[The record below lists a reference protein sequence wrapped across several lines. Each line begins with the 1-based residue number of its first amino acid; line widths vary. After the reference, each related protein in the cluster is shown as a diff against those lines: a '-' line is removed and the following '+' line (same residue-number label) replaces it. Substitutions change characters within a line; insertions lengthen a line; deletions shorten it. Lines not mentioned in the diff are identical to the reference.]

1 MLKTFSIGGVHPHEN
16 KLSAHQPIITAEV
29 PAKAVILLG
38 QHIGAP
44 AKPVVAKGDV
54 VKVGTKIAEPAGF
67 VSAAI
72 HSSVSGKVAKI
83 DTIVDAS
90 GYAKPA
96 IFIDVEGDEW
106 EETIDRSATLVKECE
121 LSAEE
126 IVKKIADAGI
136 VGLGGACFPTQ
147 VKLCPPPSF
156 KAECVIINAVEC
168 EPYITADYR
177 SVMDDAKDLVT
188 GAKIMKKMA
197 EAKTVYICIKES
209 HPDLIEKVKS
219 VLTDAAGVEVRPV
232 PDVYPMGW
240 ERVLVREVLHKEY
253 GGLPAE
259 AGAIIGNASSAIAI
273 AKAFEKGEAITQK
286 NLTVSGECVK
296 DPHNVC
302 VPVGMPVSEII
313 EDCGGY
319 TQDTVR
325 LISGGPMMGKALISP
340 EVPVGK
346 GSSGVLLLTK
356 EESVRKPMHDCIRC
370 AKCVQVCPM
379 GLNPAFLM
387 RSTVF
392 KNWEMAE
399 ADHIQD
405 CIECGSCSFTCP
417 ANRPLLDQIRVGK
430 SKVMGIIRSRKS

>member
-1 MLKTFSIGGVHPHEN
+1 MSLF
-16 KLSAHQPIITAEV
+16 
-29 PAKAVILLG
+29 LG
-38 QHIGAP
+38 PMRQHIPGKKELTEKSELLHLMP
-44 AKPVVAKGDV
+44 KKEVYIPLVAGRTLDFDILVEEGDTV
-54 VKVGTKIAEPAGF
+54 SVGTKLAETKSGF
-67 VSAAI
+67 YVPI
-72 HSSVSGKVAKI
+72 YSSVSGTYKGIAKRMHNSLRPQNHMVIECDFKQTKVQSFAPL
-83 DTIVDAS
+83 D
-90 GYAKPA
+90 
-96 IFIDVEGDEW
+96 W
-106 EETIDRSATLVKECE
+106 QSATREACVDFVKN
-121 LSAEE
+121 
-126 IVKKIADAGI
+126 AGI
-136 VGLGGACFPTQ
+136 VGLGGAGFPTY
-147 VKLCPPPSF
+147 VKYMKPDGVDYVL
-156 KAECVIINAVEC
+156 INAVEC

-302 VPVGMPVSEII
+302 VSEII
-313 EDCGGY
+313 EACGGY

-325 LISGGPMMGKALISP
+325 LISGGPMMGKTIVNDMFVVDRAMNALTVLPAANDDAIACLRCGKCSDHCP
-340 EVPVGK
+340 SGLQPVRITAALK
-346 GSSGVLLLTK
+346 ANDVDEMSKRGVM
-356 EESVRKPMHDCIRC
+356 S
-370 AKCVQVCPM
+370 
-379 GLNPAFLM
+379 
-387 RSTVF
+387 
-392 KNWEMAE
+392 
-399 ADHIQD
+399 
-405 CIECGSCSFTCP
+405 CIECGMCTYICP
-417 ANRPLLDQIRVGK
+417 SHIDVTENVRKAKRI
-430 SKVMGIIRSRKS
+430 VMLKKK

>member
-1 MLKTFSIGGVHPHEN
+1 MSLF
-16 KLSAHQPIITAEV
+16 
-29 PAKAVILLG
+29 LG
-38 QHIGAP
+38 PMRQHIPGKKELTEKSELLHLMPKKEVYIPLVAGRTLDFDILVKREILYPLEQNWLKQSQVFMCQFIQVFLELTKELLSVCTILSRPQNHMVIECDFKQTKVQSFAP
-44 AKPVVAKGDV
+44 LD
-54 VKVGTKIAEPAGF
+54 
-67 VSAAI
+67 
-72 HSSVSGKVAKI
+72 
-83 DTIVDAS
+83 
-90 GYAKPA
+90 
-96 IFIDVEGDEW
+96 W
-106 EETIDRSATLVKECE
+106 QSATREACVDFVKN
-121 LSAEE
+121 
-126 IVKKIADAGI
+126 AGI
-136 VGLGGACFPTQ
+136 VGLGGAGFPTY
-147 VKLCPPPSF
+147 VKYMKPDGVDYVL
-156 KAECVIINAVEC
+156 INAVEC

-209 HPDLIEKVKS
+209 HPDLIEKMKS

-313 EDCGGY
+313 EACGGY

-325 LISGGPMMGKALISP
+325 LISGGPMMGKTIVNDMFVVDRAMNALTVLPAANDDAIACLRCGKCSDHCP
-340 EVPVGK
+340 SGLQPVRITAALK
-346 GSSGVLLLTK
+346 ANDVDEMSKRGVM
-356 EESVRKPMHDCIRC
+356 S
-370 AKCVQVCPM
+370 
-379 GLNPAFLM
+379 
-387 RSTVF
+387 
-392 KNWEMAE
+392 
-399 ADHIQD
+399 
-405 CIECGSCSFTCP
+405 CIECGMCTYICP
-417 ANRPLLDQIRVGK
+417 SHIDVTENVRKAKRI
-430 SKVMGIIRSRKS
+430 VMLKKK

>member
-1 MLKTFSIGGVHPHEN
+1 MGGRIYMS
-16 KLSAHQPIITAEV
+16 LF
-29 PAKAVILLG
+29 LG
-38 QHIGAP
+38 PMRQHIPGKKELTEKSELLHLMP
-44 AKPVVAKGDV
+44 KKEVYIPLVAGRTLDFDILVEEGDTV
-54 VKVGTKIAEPAGF
+54 SVGTKLAETKSGF
-67 VSAAI
+67 YVPI
-72 HSSVSGKVAKI
+72 YSSVSGTYKGIAKRMHNSLRPQNHMVIECDFKQTKVQSFAPL
-83 DTIVDAS
+83 D
-90 GYAKPA
+90 
-96 IFIDVEGDEW
+96 W
-106 EETIDRSATLVKECE
+106 QSATREACVDFVKN
-121 LSAEE
+121 
-126 IVKKIADAGI
+126 AGI
-136 VGLGGACFPTQ
+136 VGLGGAGFPTY
-147 VKLCPPPSF
+147 VKYMKPDGVDYVL
-156 KAECVIINAVEC
+156 INAVEC

-188 GAKIMKKMA
+188 GAKIA

-313 EDCGGY
+313 EACGGY

-325 LISGGPMMGKALISP
+325 LISGGPMMGKTIVNDMFVVDRAMNALTVLPAANDDAIACLRCGKCSDHCP
-340 EVPVGK
+340 SGLQPVRITAALK
-346 GSSGVLLLTK
+346 ANDVDEMSKRGVM
-356 EESVRKPMHDCIRC
+356 S
-370 AKCVQVCPM
+370 
-379 GLNPAFLM
+379 
-387 RSTVF
+387 
-392 KNWEMAE
+392 
-399 ADHIQD
+399 
-405 CIECGSCSFTCP
+405 CIECGMCTYICP
-417 ANRPLLDQIRVGK
+417 SHIDVTENVRKAKRI
-430 SKVMGIIRSRKS
+430 VMLKKK

>member
-1 MLKTFSIGGVHPHEN
+1 MSLF
-16 KLSAHQPIITAEV
+16 
-29 PAKAVILLG
+29 LG
-38 QHIGAP
+38 PMRQHIPGKKELTEKSELLHLMP
-44 AKPVVAKGDV
+44 KKEVYIPLVAGRTLDFDILVEEGDTV
-54 VKVGTKIAEPAGF
+54 SVGTKLAETKSGF
-67 VSAAI
+67 YVPI
-72 HSSVSGKVAKI
+72 YSSVSGTYKGIAKRMHNSLRPQNHMVIECDFKQTKVQSFAPL
-83 DTIVDAS
+83 D
-90 GYAKPA
+90 
-96 IFIDVEGDEW
+96 W
-106 EETIDRSATLVKECE
+106 QSATRQECVDFVKN
-121 LSAEE
+121 
-126 IVKKIADAGI
+126 AGI
-136 VGLGGACFPTQ
+136 VGLDG
-147 VKLCPPPSF
+147 VDYVL
-156 KAECVIINAVEC
+156 INAVEC

-313 EDCGGY
+313 EACGGY

-325 LISGGPMMGKALISP
+325 LISGGPMMGKTIVNDMFVVDRAMNALTVLPAANDDAIACLRCGKCSDHCP
-340 EVPVGK
+340 SGLQPVRITAALK
-346 GSSGVLLLTK
+346 ANDVDEMSKRGVM
-356 EESVRKPMHDCIRC
+356 S
-370 AKCVQVCPM
+370 
-379 GLNPAFLM
+379 
-387 RSTVF
+387 
-392 KNWEMAE
+392 
-399 ADHIQD
+399 
-405 CIECGSCSFTCP
+405 CIECGMCTYICP
-417 ANRPLLDQIRVGK
+417 SHIDVTENVRKAKRI
-430 SKVMGIIRSRKS
+430 VMLKKK

>member
-54 VKVGTKIAEPAGF
+54 VKVGTRIAEPAGF

-106 EETIDRSATLVKECE
+106 EETIDRSTTLVKECE

-313 EDCGGY
+313 EACGGY

-325 LISGGPMMGKALISP
+325 LISGGPMMGKTIVNDMFVVDRAMNALTVLPAANDDAIACLRCGKCSDHCP
-340 EVPVGK
+340 SGLQPVRITAALK
-346 GSSGVLLLTK
+346 ANDVDEMSKRGVM
-356 EESVRKPMHDCIRC
+356 S
-370 AKCVQVCPM
+370 
-379 GLNPAFLM
+379 
-387 RSTVF
+387 
-392 KNWEMAE
+392 
-399 ADHIQD
+399 
-405 CIECGSCSFTCP
+405 CIECGMCTYICP
-417 ANRPLLDQIRVGK
+417 SHIDVTENVRKAKRI
-430 SKVMGIIRSRKS
+430 VMLKKK